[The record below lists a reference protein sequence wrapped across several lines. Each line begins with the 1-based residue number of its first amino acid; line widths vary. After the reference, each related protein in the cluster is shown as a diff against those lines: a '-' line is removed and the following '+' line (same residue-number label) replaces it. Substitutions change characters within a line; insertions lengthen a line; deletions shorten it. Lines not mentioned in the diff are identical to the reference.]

1 MGSFGGHGIDAS
13 LYLSVLSG
21 RRTVKTKMAKA
32 DILRTF
38 VANRYVHGS
47 HVFYCN
53 FGISHFAVGVAGT
66 EERKTENMAMDSHF
80 DSLRRYAIMLAMPG
94 EAAAKQGELTL
105 EALMKNFS
113 DVTVMLQQNLLPL
126 CLVWAGMFALTC
138 WSKGKRE
145 RLILSS
151 VFAFALWRPIIC

>member
-1 MGSFGGHGIDAS
+1 
-13 LYLSVLSG
+13 
-21 RRTVKTKMAKA
+21 
-32 DILRTF
+32 
-38 VANRYVHGS
+38 
-47 HVFYCN
+47 
-53 FGISHFAVGVAGT
+53 
-66 EERKTENMAMDSHF
+66 MDSHF
-80 DSLRRYAIMLAMPG
+80 DSLRRIRNYAGNARRG
-94 EAAAKQGELTL
+94 SGKTGELTL

-151 VFAFALWRPIIC
+151 VFAFGAVAANYMLIVASYIPQRCLCTTTMLLILACAVLVPELLVEKSGRCLCLWLYGFGHCVPVSVGDGKL